1 MTDDLMPGCEPFSS
15 PGTSMGVL
23 VLHGFTGNPYSMRP
37 LAERIAEVGYSV
49 ELPRLP
55 GHGTSLDDLVP
66 RRWSDFV
73 EVALNSYDEL
83 AGRCEKVAVVGLSVG
98 GGLTAMIAEERP
110 RVVGCVFINPML
122 KGPGAEMEQGLRD
135 LIDSGLEV
143 LVTDGE
149 SDIKKE
155 GTTEAKYEGWP
166 LRALQSVI
174 AGVEDVAKLARLTMS
189 EDELDKF
196 TVQLSQVLDHAS
208 DMNALQLDDVVA
220 TAHPFG
226 LINVVREDVA
236 RACLDHDEVMAMAP
250 DAEDGRF
257 AVPRI
262 LGEAP

>member
-1 MTDDLMPGCEPFSS
+1 
-15 PGTSMGVL
+15 MGVL

-37 LAERIAEVGYSV
+37 LAERIASAGYSV

-55 GHGTSLDDLVP
+55 GHGTSLEDLVP

-73 EVALNSYDEL
+73 EVALTGYDEL
-83 AGRCEKVAVVGLSVG
+83 AERCERVAVVGLSVG

-110 RVVGCVFINPML
+110 SIAGCVFINPML

-143 LVTDGE
+143 LATDGG

-174 AGVEDVAKLARLTMS
+174 AGVEVVDANLASITAPSLLLSSRVDHTVAP
-189 EDELDKF
+189 ENGDEIVEKSSGPVERIWLEE
-196 TVQLSQVLDHAS
+196 SYH
-208 DMNALQLDDVVA
+208 VA
-220 TAHPFG
+220 T
-226 LINVVREDVA
+226 
-236 RACLDHDEVMAMAP
+236 LDNDQELVERSTVEFLAK
-250 DAEDGRF
+250 
-257 AVPRI
+257 V
-262 LGEAP
+262 LV